1 MQLLIDLIM
10 LLPLRREF
18 DARRGQGMTREK
30 KTEILLQLCLYVH
43 YDWMI

>member
-1 MQLLIDLIM
+1 M
-10 LLPLRREF
+10 LEEAKYGCSEVLPS
-18 DARRGQGMTREK
+18 QGMTREK